1 MNARLKD
8 RISMADYEE
17 RFGEIGG
24 QEEEDA
30 RSLTEESSVDSELM
44 GYLKEEEA
52 DAKSEAKKP
61 GKSTAR
67 GGPGGGAD
75 DDKDSV
81 YGSAFDLHRGKPSQ
95 GFAAPSQRRDATA
108 APKRLEAKPAS
119 SREDKE
125 KAARFDKFKVE
136 FDDEDF

>member
-1 MNARLKD
+1 
-8 RISMADYEE
+8 MADYEE

-61 GKSTAR
+61 GK
-67 GGPGGGAD
+67 
-75 DDKDSV
+75 
-81 YGSAFDLHRGKPSQ
+81 
-95 GFAAPSQRRDATA
+95 
-108 APKRLEAKPAS
+108 
-119 SREDKE
+119 
-125 KAARFDKFKVE
+125 
-136 FDDEDF
+136 